1 MEFSID
7 KISFKIAPEEVQAI
21 ATMNNNGVEYVR
33 NIDNQLG
40 ILNRVLN
47 ELARKQMEV
56 IKRQQ
61 RVMKYRRDKAEK
73 QPETDTQPETE
84 PQPKPEQ

>member
-1 MEFSID
+1 MKFCID
-7 KISFKIAPEEVQAI
+7 RISFEIAPEEVQAI

-40 ILNRVLN
+40 ILNKVLN
-47 ELARKQMEV
+47 ELARKQMEI

-61 RVMKYRRDKAEK
+61 RVMKYRKDKAEN

-84 PQPKPEQ
+84 PQP